1 MKLLGRKCTG
11 TRTSFDTDSIIR
23 IIEVCSLNGVA
34 KFSYGGLELSYL
46 QVDKAPITEPV
57 FVRSEVKTAQDSQAR
72 DSRTKEEV
80 SLKQEM
86 LEQMMLD
93 DPLEYEN
100 LLRQRDI
107 E

>member
-1 MKLLGRKCTG
+1 MKFWEIKWPTM
-11 TRTSFDTDSIIR
+11 RTSFDTDSIIR

-46 QVDKAPITEPV
+46 QVDKAPATEPV
-57 FVRSEVKTAQDSQAR
+57 FVRPEVQALQDSQAR

-80 SLKQEM
+80 SLKQDA